1 MNGNPIIKELEE
13 FSKLRIGNELQQAY
27 FEQLYKD
34 AKPVKCV
41 PLAEVF
47 TPAEIRIIK
56 KVLRPKKHQC
66 YRNSALM
73 TELFPER
80 CKYVEGFGW
89 NTMSRVEHAINRVG
103 DKYVDVTWELC
114 LKLDVSS
121 QPYAALIEASRD
133 EVLADIEAHN
143 NTTGNYYLHNYLK
156 THKQ

>member
-1 MNGNPIIKELEE
+1 MNENPIIKELEE

-34 AKPVKCV
+34 AKP
-41 PLAEVF
+41 
-47 TPAEIRIIK
+47 AEIRTIK

-66 YRNSALM
+66 FSNSALM
-73 TELFPER
+73 TELFPDR
-80 CKYVEGFGW
+80 CVYVEGFGW
-89 NTMSRVEHAINRVG
+89 NTIYRVDHAINRVG

-143 NTTGNYYLHNYLK
+143 NTTGNYYLPNYLK

>member
-1 MNGNPIIKELEE
+1 MNENQIIRDLEE
-13 FSKLRIGNELQQAY
+13 FSNLRIGNERQQAY
-27 FEQLYKD
+27 IEQVLKD
-34 AKPVKCV
+34 AKSVKCV

-47 TPAEIRIIK
+47 TQAEIRTIK
-56 KVLRPKKHQC
+56 KVLRPKKYQC

-89 NTMSRVEHAINRVG
+89 NTISRVEHAINRVG

-121 QPYAALIEASRD
+121 QPYVSLIEASRD
-133 EVLADIEAHN
+133 EVIADIEAHD
-143 NTTGNYYLHNYLK
+143 NTTGEYYLHNYLK
-156 THKQ
+156 THEQ